1 MSDFLS
7 KKDRSRLMSR
17 IRSTNTKPEIILR
30 KFLFNEGFRFRI
42 HVKELPGSPDI
53 VLRKY
58 RSVIQMRGCF
68 WHSHNCKFSRIPKT
82 NKLFWTDKLGRNVI
96 RDKKNDRLLRN
107 SGWKSIIVWECQ
119 VTSKKRFEKTKGRIL
134 KRMIKYK
141 KIIEEKAVE

>member
-1 MSDFLS
+1 
-7 KKDRSRLMSR
+7 
-17 IRSTNTKPEIILR
+17 
-30 KFLFNEGFRFRI
+30 
-42 HVKELPGSPDI
+42 
-53 VLRKY
+53 
-58 RSVIQMRGCF
+58 MRGCF

-82 NKLFWTDKLGRNVI
+82 NKLFWTDKLRRNVI